1 MYNFL
6 FILFFIYL
14 ISLIISRDGIT
25 YTCCYDHYYNGST
38 CVGKSFIFFNVT
50 ATKYFVFY
58 DDQKDEVIKTA
69 CHITC
74 KKIFSFFPKM
84 YFLFT
89 FYPKISNLRNLKFH
103 LSGCLAGFYGTDCLK
118 PCDKTFYGE
127 QCSEKCNCSTHI
139 CHHIHGCIFGKNIYI
154 YIFGA

>member
-1 MYNFL
+1 MWGKEGLDEVCSKMYNFL

-25 YTCCYDHYYNGST
+25 YTCCYDHYYNGSI

-74 KKIFSFFPKM
+74 KKIFSFFPRNV
-84 YFLFT
+84 FFCLLF
-89 FYPKISNLRNLKFH
+89 ILKSAIWELWNF
-103 LSGCLAGFYGTDCLK
+103 
-118 PCDKTFYGE
+118 
-127 QCSEKCNCSTHI
+127 
-139 CHHIHGCIFGKNIYI
+139 IYQVVSLVFMVLI
-154 YIFGA
+154 V